1 MIRRKDAGAA
11 AKFGT
16 ATKVANELI
25 GRTTNTL
32 AMQHNQQQQQQ
43 QQHKQQRSRCLT
55 LHNLPNEER
64 DRATQPSSAVVSY
77 NFTMKG
83 KGKKGKVTGKGK
95 KGKKGKVN
103 KQMKGKGMGKGK
115 GQNDSLSPNG
125 SMESP

>member
-1 MIRRKDAGAA
+1 MVYLCVGVVDYHNTNTRPCLGGKCGAA

-16 ATKVANELI
+16 ATEVANELI
-25 GRTTNTL
+25 GSTTNTL
-32 AMQHNQQQQQQ
+32 ARQHKQQQQQQHQQ

-83 KGKKGKVTGKGK
+83 KGKKGKAMGKGK
-95 KGKKGKVN
+95 KG
-103 KQMKGKGMGKGK
+103 
-115 GQNDSLSPNG
+115 
-125 SMESP
+125 